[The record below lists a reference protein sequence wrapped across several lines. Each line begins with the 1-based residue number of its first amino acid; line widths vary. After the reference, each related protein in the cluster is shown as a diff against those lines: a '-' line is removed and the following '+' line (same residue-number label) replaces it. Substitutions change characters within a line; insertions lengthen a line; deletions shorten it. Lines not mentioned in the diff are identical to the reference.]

1 MNNNSTDGRG
11 DEIEC
16 TRSAGSPVAAEGRMP
31 GMPEFS
37 STSATS
43 SAAPARWLSDGVA
56 PNPCPQPG
64 TPFTLPG
71 NKRVAIGAPD
81 ARWGGGNTWQPLHF
95 SVIADA
101 MGSGLGSTHGNILS
115 CVRNLNCKAL
125 LLLLLHCCRLH
136 AVLSEIPNPASN
148 A

>member
-43 SAAPARWLSDGVA
+43 SAAPAGLLCDGVA
-56 PNPCPQPG
+56 PNACPNSERPSPYPA
-64 TPFTLPG
+64 T
-71 NKRVAIGAPD
+71 
-81 ARWGGGNTWQPLHF
+81 
-95 SVIADA
+95 
-101 MGSGLGSTHGNILS
+101 SG
-115 CVRNLNCKAL
+115 
-125 LLLLLHCCRLH
+125 
-136 AVLSEIPNPASN
+136 
-148 A
+148 